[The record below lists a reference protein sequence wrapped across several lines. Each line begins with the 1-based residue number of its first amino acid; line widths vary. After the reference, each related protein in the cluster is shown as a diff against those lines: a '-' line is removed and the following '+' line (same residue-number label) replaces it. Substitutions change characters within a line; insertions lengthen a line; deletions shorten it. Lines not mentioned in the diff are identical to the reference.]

1 VEEVDSKKQD
11 VIVIGAGAA
20 GVSAALELQK
30 AGLRVTILEARDR
43 IGGRIFTLRDPLFQF
58 PIELGAE
65 FIHGKPHEILDLL
78 DHCKLTIREV
88 AGHNWCVDEG
98 QLKCCDFFSEV
109 DEILQKMDDHKPDES
124 FLDFLRN
131 YDSKSNINRRAQ
143 RAREWARSYI
153 TGFNAADPAW
163 VGVHWL
169 VKEMRAEEEIEGGRS
184 FRAQH
189 GYADLIGIFQQQ
201 LEDRGIPVQKNTIVD
216 AVHWRPGR
224 VDISARCPNG
234 MAQLTSGRVLI
245 TVPLGVLQASPEE
258 KGAIQVRPELP
269 RRKQDSI
276 RNVIMGKVI
285 RVTLRFRQRFWE
297 GLPKF
302 TDKGS
307 KTMGEMSFL
316 FSHDDWF
323 PTWWTT
329 MPEKSPILIGWA
341 PFHCAERLSGKSE
354 SFVVEKSID
363 TLHRLQGFSTQELES
378 LLEHAYFHDWQNDP
392 FSRGAYSYGKAGQ
405 SGAQEALATPIHDTL
420 FFAGEATDVGG
431 HNGTVHGAIA
441 SGRRAA
447 NEILHSAR
455 LRVESTI
462 TS

>member
-1 VEEVDSKKQD
+1 
-11 VIVIGAGAA
+11 
-20 GVSAALELQK
+20 
-30 AGLRVTILEARDR
+30 
-43 IGGRIFTLRDPLFQF
+43 
-58 PIELGAE
+58 
-65 FIHGKPHEILDLL
+65 
-78 DHCKLTIREV
+78 
-88 AGHNWCVDEG
+88 
-98 QLKCCDFFSEV
+98 
-109 DEILQKMDDHKPDES
+109 
-124 FLDFLRN
+124 
-131 YDSKSNINRRAQ
+131 
-143 RAREWARSYI
+143 
-153 TGFNAADPAW
+153 
-163 VGVHWL
+163 
-169 VKEMRAEEEIEGGRS
+169 
-184 FRAQH
+184 
-189 GYADLIGIFQQQ
+189 
-201 LEDRGIPVQKNTIVD
+201 
-216 AVHWRPGR
+216 
-224 VDISARCPNG
+224 

-363 TLHRLQGFSTQELES
+363 TLHRLLGFSTQE
-378 LLEHAYFHDWQNDP
+378 P
-392 FSRGAYSYGKAGQ
+392 VSYTH
-405 SGAQEALATPIHDTL
+405 LA
-420 FFAGEATDVGG
+420 
-431 HNGTVHGAIA
+431 HGADC
-441 SGRRAA
+441 R
-447 NEILHSAR
+447 
-455 LRVESTI
+455 
-462 TS
+462 